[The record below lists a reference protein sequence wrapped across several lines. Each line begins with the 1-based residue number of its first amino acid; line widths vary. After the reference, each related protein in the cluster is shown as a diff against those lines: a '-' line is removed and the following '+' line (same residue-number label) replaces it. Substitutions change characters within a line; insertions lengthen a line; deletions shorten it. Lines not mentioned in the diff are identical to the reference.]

1 MCKRVILLNKGSHFS
16 IVILWS
22 LKPLYQEKF
31 SSIKNIHYSLHV
43 CCQYIRIQLKG
54 GARVMISANRKPLC
68 LPSLSSYEVSKKGC
82 IDLSPFRYEDRL
94 NDTFVTLFEDAG
106 VFCTTSLALCWLEV
120 CNCHEIPWRKFSLWL
135 SEMLKE
141 IWNKHFN
148 RTSHKRS

>member
-22 LKPLYQEKF
+22 LKPLYLEKY

-68 LPSLSSYEVSKKGC
+68 LPSLSSSEGSKKGC
-82 IDLSPFRYEDRL
+82 VDLSLFRYKDRS
-94 NDTFVTLFEDAG
+94 NDTFFTLFEGVG
-106 VFCTTSLALCWLEV
+106 VFCTTSLASCCFKV
-120 CNCHEIPWRKFSLWL
+120 GNCHEIPWRNFPLWL
-135 SEMLKE
+135 SGMLKE
-141 IWNKHFN
+141 IWNKNFN